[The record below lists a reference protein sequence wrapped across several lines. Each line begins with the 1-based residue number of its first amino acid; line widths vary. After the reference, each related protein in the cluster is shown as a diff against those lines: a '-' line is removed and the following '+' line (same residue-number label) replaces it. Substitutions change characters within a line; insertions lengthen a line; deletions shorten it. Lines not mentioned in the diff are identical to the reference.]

1 MRNDRRPR
9 SGVCARPAS
18 SDFGVAR
25 IDRRP
30 VRIARPRAGALA
42 LGHQRR
48 NLGAAF
54 EARIQQSLRLE
65 PRQRGA
71 IVVEMLALPPHRL
84 LPCDAEPGEILEDRL
99 LVFRPAAGLV
109 DVLDAQQQAPARR
122 PRHVEIQQRGQR
134 MADMQIAVRGRRKAE
149 NGCRHAPFFGIPGAN
164 DKPRKNLQDGPQTI
178 RWPMKYSRNDAKA
191 YARTHLS
198 GIWAAA
204 QTPFKPDLSID
215 EAGLRRNLRHWVDD
229 LGVDG
234 VFVSGKQGEFFSMS
248 LAERKRTFEIA
259 VDEIGGARTI
269 LSCSDQN
276 LNTVI
281 ELAKHAQAIGSDFIV
296 VHAPVL
302 HFLSAQDE
310 TLMAY
315 YRAISEQVDI
325 GIALWSHPDSGYL
338 MSPELCARVAEL
350 PNVVAIKYSVPRE
363 MYVKLTRLAGD
374 KLIVSTASED
384 EWFDNIVEL
393 DWRLYLCSSPPYV
406 YQTAIDRRMRDYTD
420 LAFKGDIAR
429 ARAVRDSLDPVREAF
444 KRTRPAEKFH
454 AHSKYWQEL
463 LGQAG
468 GAVRAPLLELTEAEK
483 DATRRAFESCGL
495 KVPNVRSSAA

>member
-1 MRNDRRPR
+1 
-9 SGVCARPAS
+9 
-18 SDFGVAR
+18 
-25 IDRRP
+25 
-30 VRIARPRAGALA
+30 
-42 LGHQRR
+42 
-48 NLGAAF
+48 
-54 EARIQQSLRLE
+54 
-65 PRQRGA
+65 
-71 IVVEMLALPPHRL
+71 
-84 LPCDAEPGEILEDRL
+84 
-99 LVFRPAAGLV
+99 
-109 DVLDAQQQAPARR
+109 
-122 PRHVEIQQRGQR
+122 
-134 MADMQIAVRGRRKAE
+134 
-149 NGCRHAPFFGIPGAN
+149 
-164 DKPRKNLQDGPQTI
+164 
-178 RWPMKYSRNDAKA
+178 MKYSRKDAKA
-191 YARTHLS
+191 YARQHLS

-204 QTPFKPDLSID
+204 QTPFNPDLSID
-215 EAGLRRNLRHWVDD
+215 EAALRRNLRHWVDD

-234 VFVSGKQGEFFSMS
+234 VFVTGKQGEFFSMS

-315 YRAISEQVDI
+315 YRAVSEQVDI
-325 GIALWSHPDSGYL
+325 GIAMWSHPDSGYL
-338 MSPELCARVAEL
+338 MSPELCARVGDL
-350 PNVVAIKYSVPRE
+350 PNIVAIKYSVPRE
-363 MYVKLTRLAGD
+363 MYVKLTRLAGE
-374 KLIVSTASED
+374 KVIVSTASED

-393 DWRLYLCSSPPYV
+393 GWRLYLCSSPPYV

-429 ARAVRDSLDPVREAF
+429 AKAIRDSLDPVREAF
-444 KRTRPAEKFH
+444 RRTRPPEKFH

-468 GAVRAPLLELTEAEK
+468 GAVRPPLLELTDAEK
-483 DATRRAFESCGL
+483 EATRRAFESCGL
-495 KVPNVRSSAA
+495 KLPSMRSSAA